1 VSETNKIMIIIIIR
15 QNVAAL
21 CPVIETQFAAL
32 LDQTEKEDSVPQ
44 SVRHYMTEMAELTEL
59 AKERLDQVKVE
70 CSLPIGAY
78 APRVGPGHTFTPL
91 SIHFLFFCPILLFPF
106 LSGFNYFFFFCPSL
120 SFLPE

>member
-1 VSETNKIMIIIIIR
+1 
-15 QNVAAL
+15 VAAL

-70 CSLPIGAY
+70 
-78 APRVGPGHTFTPL
+78 
-91 SIHFLFFCPILLFPF
+91 
-106 LSGFNYFFFFCPSL
+106 
-120 SFLPE
+120 